1 MGIDSVS
8 EQATVDSSGK
18 LEDKR
23 ENGTSHCIQNPNGK
37 PVNTECFHFDNLD
50 GCTLPK
56 LNRSDINCDH
66 ISMIYRVTDDT
77 DQELFN
83 LIDYEEK
90 RRLNEGPSSSYWYIQ
105 PLIDRHQ
112 LLSEMM
118 IHLINAENFNRSN
131 QINEVYKENLYLAE
145 LFRSNINDAWLLGIY
160 LQKCLNI
167 VTNGYFTVKN
177 MIKLKKNLNG
187 LNNNTQFNNLN
198 ELKQSLKRSLFEAIY
213 HNAAYFYEK
222 GNYSQSLNLY
232 KDLQK
237 KLEKHLNI
245 LQPSTN
251 PFKECH
257 SNKSLYIVCCE
268 QICQIILIIYQL
280 NENYTLNELLLNLNE
295 ALNYAEKSSNQKLV
309 GLCTKQISQSYQ
321 HHKEYELAY
330 KVYKDLIEVVN
341 GSGLSKINEAEINY
355 TTAVE
360 YSHTLNDSMKLTET
374 YELLAK
380 FYIMNTDKHE
390 LAKLA
395 AVNGL
400 KYAQTNEN
408 LLYNQLKLWYSM
420 SKARLMEEHYLNI
433 VIAAQNNSRDI
444 IDLIKWKDTRHD
456 LPIFDKEHF
465 MEITVLLKQEIIS
478 INQVQ
483 TRF

>member
-56 LNRSDINCDH
+56 LNRSDINWH
-66 ISMIYRVTDDT
+66 RLKFHENLFIIILQNGYHETFS
-77 DQELFN
+77 ELFN

-105 PLIDRHQ
+105 SLIDRHQ

-177 MIKLKKNLNG
+177 MIKIKKNLNG
-187 LNNNTQFNNLN
+187 LNNNTQFDNLN

-222 GNYSQSLNLY
+222 
-232 KDLQK
+232 
-237 KLEKHLNI
+237 
-245 LQPSTN
+245 
-251 PFKECH
+251 
-257 SNKSLYIVCCE
+257 
-268 QICQIILIIYQL
+268 
-280 NENYTLNELLLNLNE
+280 
-295 ALNYAEKSSNQKLV
+295 ASNQKLV

-330 KVYKDLIEVVN
+330 KFANQYLEIAEHSNDISEKIEACKLL
-341 GSGLSKINEAEINY
+341 GSINENLSKINEAEINY

-465 MEITVLLKQEIIS
+465 MEVTYNSFTKTRNH
-478 INQVQ
+478 INQSSSN
-483 TRF
+483 

>member
-1 MGIDSVS
+1 
-8 EQATVDSSGK
+8 
-18 LEDKR
+18 
-23 ENGTSHCIQNPNGK
+23 
-37 PVNTECFHFDNLD
+37 
-50 GCTLPK
+50 
-56 LNRSDINCDH
+56 
-66 ISMIYRVTDDT
+66 
-77 DQELFN
+77 
-83 LIDYEEK
+83 
-90 RRLNEGPSSSYWYIQ
+90 
-105 PLIDRHQ
+105 
-112 LLSEMM
+112 MM